1 MSKVLV
7 CGSIAI
13 DLLGMYGGSFADYQA
28 RYPINAL
35 NFSLQLKELRSSFG
49 GCGMNI
55 VYGLT
60 RLNVESIPLTAAGV
74 NFYDHYRDHLQAL
87 GVDLEYIAVD
97 SDYSQCATAIV
108 ISDQLGNQITSFYP
122 GASPSPKRKLPSEIA
137 GIDQVGIAVLAPE
150 DAPIMLRQARDLHAL
165 GIPVLFDPG
174 QGISE
179 FSRAEV
185 RELLALSDYVIANA
199 HEWEIIQ
206 LNGGL
211 TAAEIVADQR
221 EVIVTRSEDGVDIL
235 KCNESTVRVPAL
247 SPDRIV
253 EVTGSG
259 DAFRAGYV
267 AGLLHNLSSV
277 QCARIGS
284 LMAIYNLE
292 HPETQR
298 YDFTPAAFRRRYE
311 SVWSEV
317 LNLPN
322 LA

>member
-13 DLLGMYGGSFADYQA
+13 DLLGTYAGSFADYQA

-35 NFSLQLKELRSSFG
+35 NFSLQLQELRSSFG

-60 RLNVESIPLTAAGV
+60 RLNIECLPLTAAGV
-74 NFYDHYRDHLQAL
+74 NFYDHYRDHLQEL
-87 GVDLEYIAVD
+87 GVNLKHIVVD
-97 SDYSQCATAIV
+97 SDYAQCATAIV
-108 ISDQLGNQITSFYP
+108 ISDQLGNQITSFYA
-122 GASPSPKRKLPSEIA
+122 GASPSPKRKLPSEID
-137 GIDQVGIAVLAPE
+137 GIDQVRIAVLAPE
-150 DAPIMLRQARDLHAL
+150 DAPIMLRQARDLHSL

-179 FSRAEV
+179 FSREEL
-185 RELLALSDYVIANA
+185 RELLSLSAYVIANA

-206 LNGGL
+206 LNAGL
-211 TAAEIVADQR
+211 AADEIVADQR
-221 EVIVTRSEDGVDIL
+221 EVIVTLSQDGVDIL
-235 KCNESTVRVPAL
+235 KEGQARARIPAL
-247 SPDRIV
+247 KPDRIV

-259 DAFRAGYV
+259 DAFRAGYI
-267 AGLLHNLSSV
+267 AGLLQGLPSA

-292 HPETQR
+292 SPETQR
-298 YDFTPAAFRRRYE
+298 YHFTPTEFRQRYARM
-311 SVWSEV
+311 WSEE
-317 LNLPN
+317 LNLSS